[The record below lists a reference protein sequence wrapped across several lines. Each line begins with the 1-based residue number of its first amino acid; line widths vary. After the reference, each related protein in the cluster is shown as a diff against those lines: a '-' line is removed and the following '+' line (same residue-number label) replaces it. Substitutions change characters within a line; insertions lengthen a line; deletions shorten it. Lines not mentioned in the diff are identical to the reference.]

1 MLRKLGLFV
10 IVGVGIT
17 MMPAVA
23 DASPDFLP
31 GAAGIG
37 DPYFPGDGNGGY
49 DVVHYH
55 LDVTYDPAT
64 GELRGVADIEATATQ
79 DLAGFNLDLKG
90 LEVRSVAVDLLSS
103 PG

>member
-1 MLRKLGLFV
+1 M
-10 IVGVGIT
+10 IPI
-17 MMPAVA
+17 
-23 DASPDFLP
+23 
-31 GAAGIG
+31 
-37 DPYFPGDGNGGY
+37 YPGDGNGGY

-90 LEVRSVAVDLLSS
+90 LEVRSVAVDLLSPLGRRGAGR
-103 PG
+103 PGRLGAGGRQ